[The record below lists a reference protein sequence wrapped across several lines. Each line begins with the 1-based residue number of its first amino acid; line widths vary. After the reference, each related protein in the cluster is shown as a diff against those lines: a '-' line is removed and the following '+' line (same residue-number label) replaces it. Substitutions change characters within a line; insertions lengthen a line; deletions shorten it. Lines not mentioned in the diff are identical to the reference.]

1 MLVLFVLVDLKSNE
15 KKTLK
20 PIKIFHL
27 KKKNKINFNNATFS
41 KENVYSFF
49 NNII

>member
-15 KKTLK
+15 KK
-20 PIKIFHL
+20 IKTHKDFFYL
-27 KKKNKINFNNATFS
+27 KKNKINFNNATLS
-41 KENVYSFF
+41 KEYVYSRF